1 MANQDSTVN
10 LITLAPEI
18 VASILEETL
27 PVWVAAS
34 RSTTDSTSIAT
45 VGAVVIR
52 INKCL

>member
-27 PVWVAAS
+27 AVWVAGGVPV
-34 RSTTDSTSIAT
+34 T
-45 VGAVVIR
+45 
-52 INKCL
+52 N